1 MKELAVVIL
10 NYNGQ
15 ELLERFLPSVMDHSG
30 GAQIYIIDNQSE
42 DQSVAWIR
50 RHYPTK
56 VKCIVLDRNYGFA
69 EGYNRGLQSVEE
81 PYWCLLNS
89 DIRVSPNYTLRP
101 LELLKQND
109 SIAAVQPKI
118 RSERHPECFEY
129 AGAAGGFLDYLGY
142 PYCRGRLFQSI
153 ERDEG
158 QYNDERS
165 VFWTTGACMFI
176 KKTVF
181 YEVGQ
186 FDADYFAHQEE
197 IDLCWR
203 AQHKGYQLWY
213 THNSCVYHLGGSTLS
228 NANPFKTYLN
238 FRNSLFTL
246 FKNLGAKERAMV
258 LLIRLILDGIAG
270 LLFLFQGKPLHTFS
284 VLRAHSN
291 FYLSLSSLAVKRREI
306 RPTAIIRAP
315 FSIVFHHFVLGRKKI
330 VK

>member
-15 ELLERFLPSVMDHSG
+15 ELLERFLPSVIDYSAD
-30 GAQIYIIDNQSE
+30 AQIYIIDNQSE
-42 DQSVAWIR
+42 DQSVDWIKK
-50 RHYPTK
+50 HYSTQI
-56 VKCIVLDRNYGFA
+56 KCVVLDKNYGFA
-69 EGYNRGLQSVEE
+69 EGYNRGLEAVEE

-101 LELLKQND
+101 IELLKENN

-118 RSERHPECFEY
+118 RSERHPAYFEY

-158 QYNDERS
+158 QYDDERS

-176 KKTVF
+176 KKTAF
-181 YEVGQ
+181 YEIGK
-186 FDADYFAHQEE
+186 FDPDYFAHQEE

-203 AQHKGYQLWY
+203 AQHKGFQLWY

-228 NANPFKTYLN
+228 NANPLKTYLN

-246 FKNLGAKERAMV
+246 FKNLGAQERVLV

-270 LLFLFQGKPLHTFS
+270 LLFLIQLKPLHTWSILKAHFS
-284 VLRAHSN
+284 
-291 FYLSLSSLAVKRREI
+291 FYSSISSLAAKRREI
-306 RPTAIIRAP
+306 RPTAIDRSP

-330 VK
+330 LK

>member
-15 ELLERFLPSVMDHSG
+15 ELLERFLPSVIDHSG
-30 GAQIYIIDNQSE
+30 DAQIYIIDNQSE

-50 RHYPTK
+50 GHYPTQ
-56 VKCIVLDRNYGFA
+56 VKCIDLDRNYGFA

-109 SIAAVQPKI
+109 SIAAVQQKI

-228 NANPFKTYLN
+228 NSNPFKTYLN

-246 FKNLGAKERAMV
+246 AKNLGAKERAMV

-270 LLFLFQGKPLHTFS
+270 LLFLFQGKPLHTLS
-284 VLRAHSN
+284 VLRAHFN

-306 RPTAIIRAP
+306 RPTAIIRSP